1 MRRSLLWRI
10 AIPFI
15 VLIILTV
22 GGFSIFFSN
31 YVERTYL
38 DNLKITLQT
47 DGQLLAQYALPLVM
61 KGSPSEELDSLVQNY
76 ADVINAR
83 ITIILPDGREIGE
96 SQTDFRDLE
105 NLLNLPEVRQALET
119 GLGWQIRMDEPANRR
134 IIYLAVPIKT
144 GNEVVG
150 IVRIGHSLQR
160 IETDLTVLRGTIY
173 VAGALTMV
181 LVILMAVVVANRTI
195 LPLRQLSR
203 EVSRLSLGDYRVQ
216 LPSNRKDEIGLLSQ
230 TFATMAT
237 RLNEQIEGYR
247 EERGKLDAILRH
259 MTDAIIIVDQ
269 NGQVTLINPAAERIF
284 NISKNNALGRS
295 LVEVARQHQVVDLW
309 KESKTSVRQ
318 QITTIETS
326 PHRLIVQGIATP
338 LEKSMPGN
346 TLLVFQDLTRVRRL
360 ETVRRDFVSNVSH
373 ELRTPLA
380 SLKALTETL
389 HEGALEDPPAARRFL
404 QRMDLEIDNM
414 TQLVRE
420 LLELSRIES
429 GKVPFNRQPV
439 MPADLLQSAVERM
452 QLQAERGKLQLH
464 LEIQDHLPVVLADAD
479 RIEQVVV
486 NLLHN
491 AIKFTPP
498 GGIITAQA
506 RQEGGFVIFSIQ
518 DNGVGIAPEA
528 LSRIFER
535 FYKADQSRSGG
546 GTGLG
551 LSIARHT
558 IEAHDG
564 RIWAESDLNRGSKFY
579 FSLPLA

>member
-22 GGFSIFFSN
+22 GGISIYFSN
-31 YVERTYL
+31 YMERTYL

-83 ITIILPDGREIGE
+83 ITIILSDGRVIGE

-105 NLLNLPEVRQALET
+105 NLFNLPEVRQALES
-119 GLGWQIRMDEPANRR
+119 GLGWQIRMEEPANRR
-134 IIYLAVPIKT
+134 FFYLAVPIKT

-173 VAGALTMV
+173 VAGALTIV

-269 NGQVTLINPAAERIF
+269 NGLVTLINPAAERIF

-309 KESKTSVRQ
+309 KESKTSQRQ

-439 MPADLLQSAVERM
+439 MPEDLLQSAVERM

-464 LEIQDHLPVVLADAD
+464 LEIQDHLPAVLADAD

-498 GGIITAQA
+498 GGDITAQA

-564 RIWAESDLNRGSKFY
+564 RIWAESDLHRGSKFY